1 MRKLFLVLAAAGALV
16 LALGLAACGGDDT
29 DEFCDQAAEVE
40 SASTALQGLQG
51 NDIQAAQDALADAN
65 AKVQD
70 VADSAPSEISD
81 DVDTVANFIDD
92 LTTQVQDA
100 KTPQDFLGLVSGLQ
114 GQVADVQEASDNV
127 DQYIA
132 DNC

>member
-1 MRKLFLVLAAAGALV
+1 MLAAAGAVV

-51 NDIQAAQDALADAN
+51 NDIQAAQDALSDAN
-65 AKVQD
+65 AKVQE

-81 DVDTVANFIDD
+81 DVDTVASFIDD

-100 KTPQDFLGLVSGLQ
+100 KSPQDFLGWSPSCR
-114 GQVADVQEASDNV
+114 ARSPRSSRPATTSTPTSPTTAEPS
-127 DQYIA
+127 
-132 DNC
+132 